1 MIIRQD
7 LKIELILS
15 INAVMFLIVI
25 AQVSQPNIPYT
36 KTLDL
41 KRIKIIHRYVVS
53 FKLRVAG
60 DKFLHSDLNDG

>member
-53 FKLRVAG
+53 FKFRVAG
-60 DKFLHSDLNDG
+60 GKLLYSDLNDG